1 MAEGEKTMK
10 KGIHPNY
17 VDTQVTCACGNTFTV
32 KSNKEQLHLEVCN
45 KCHPFFTGE
54 QGKASKTGAVDK
66 FNRKYGIKDAA

>member
-1 MAEGEKTMK
+1 MAEGEIIVK
-10 KGIHPNY
+10 KGIHPDY
-17 VDTQVTCACGNTFTV
+17 VETKVTCACGNTFTV

-66 FNRKYGIKDAA
+66 FNRKYGIKTA